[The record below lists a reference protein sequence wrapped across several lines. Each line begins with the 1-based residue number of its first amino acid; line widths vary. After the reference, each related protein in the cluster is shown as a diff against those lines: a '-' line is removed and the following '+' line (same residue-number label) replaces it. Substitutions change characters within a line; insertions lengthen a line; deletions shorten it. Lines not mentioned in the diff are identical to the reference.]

1 MPASDAGQLGRLT
14 PASLVGGAEPD
25 DLGGDAQPSQGLG
38 PLGGPP
44 DSQLVGGDARRP
56 GVRGL
61 AVGDGDDH
69 DVAPR
74 AVAHQPAGREHLV
87 VGMRGDDDEP
97 THAVHQS
104 SSPVGSIVAA
114 SVPWCSWPRYTV
126 RSAIGPPVTGVEAQR
141 RRALDDDRGVEDH
154 PGRLGDAD
162 AHERGPAT
170 GRRVVGGV
178 AVDLAP
184 GGGEEAARAG
194 QRRGDPAGGGAGE
207 RIIASGGVVGEVA
220 ADPRRQPVPAGGD
233 ADAAV
238 PEPGPGDVRA
248 GWPDLIARRHLDVEA
263 PGARV
268 AGPHPDRVPVV
279 GEPQGRDVDVEQP
292 HHPVRIGGR
301 QQRPVEAVG
310 ARAPRLRAGEVPA
323 VRCRSSDQ
331 QLGAGRPHPA
341 QAVVT
346 RRRRQLGHDRDRVEV
361 ALGEPSQRA
370 VGGGDRREDP
380 QAVAGAPVARVRDVG
395 QRSGV
400 GAEPGQPRCRIIV
413 VEGDIGDQHGCSLPR
428 PDPPPADF
436 PSYG

>member
-1 MPASDAGQLGRLT
+1 MHVDRACEASPSVTATITTSPRGQL
-14 PASLVGGAEPD
+14 
-25 DLGGDAQPSQGLG
+25 
-38 PLGGPP
+38 
-44 DSQLVGGDARRP
+44 
-56 GVRGL
+56 
-61 AVGDGDDH
+61 
-69 DVAPR
+69 
-74 AVAHQPAGREHLV
+74 AHQPAGREHLV

-97 THAVHQS
+97 AHAVHQS

-238 PEPGPGDVRA
+238 PEPGPADVARRAARSDRSPPPRRRGTRCASRWPASRSGASRRRTAGPRRRRRTGAPPRPDRWPSAAPGRGGRRPSTTAWCRRGASRAMSVERAAARGGPPTPRA
-248 GWPDLIARRHLDVEA
+248 GR
-263 PGARV
+263 
-268 AGPHPDRVPVV
+268 
-279 GEPQGRDVDVEQP
+279 
-292 HHPVRIGGR
+292 R
-301 QQRPVEAVG
+301 QQEAG
-310 ARAPRLRAGEVPA
+310 
-323 VRCRSSDQ
+323 
-331 QLGAGRPHPA
+331 
-341 QAVVT
+341 
-346 RRRRQLGHDRDRVEV
+346 RQLGHDRDRIEV

-370 VGGGDRREDP
+370 VGGGDRRQDA
-380 QAVAGAPVARVRDVG
+380 QAVAGAPVARVRARRRALRRG
-395 QRSGV
+395 C
-400 GAEPGQPRCRIIV
+400 GA
-413 VEGDIGDQHGCSLPR
+413 R
-428 PDPPPADF
+428 PAAVPDHRR
-436 PSYG
+436 GR